1 MKLAGSEDEYTSHL
15 RSSSYA
21 MLSNITNITNITD
34 RRMFTAMEPKVS
46 YTNSNNSYHANQ
58 DNKMFPN
65 YTRLKG
71 ASGIQSL
78 PYIMPQ
84 VRMLSLIH
92 I

>member
-21 MLSNITNITNITD
+21 MLSNITNITD

-84 VRMLSLIH
+84 VRIFPQILKWL
-92 I
+92 